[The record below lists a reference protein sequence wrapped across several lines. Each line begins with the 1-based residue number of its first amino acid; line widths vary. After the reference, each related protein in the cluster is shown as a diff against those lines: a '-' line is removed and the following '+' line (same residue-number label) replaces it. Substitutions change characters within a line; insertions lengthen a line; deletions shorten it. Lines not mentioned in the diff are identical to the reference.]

1 MSKNLKSLLKQLVV
15 RTCEVTGRWE
25 SDIRGGVGLMFG
37 LTLFSM
43 LMFVA
48 AALDMSRWSS
58 SRSATKSAVDSA
70 VLAGARSLQV
80 DNANISGAI
89 AAASRY
95 YKENTKGLA
104 VVDDSITFRTANNNM
119 AMEAIGQ
126 SYIQTPFLNLIN
138 IPRLPLVSN
147 VEGVISE
154 AVVASGGKGQG
165 EVELSIML
173 DITGSM
179 SGQKL
184 RDLKTAAKDLINI
197 VLLNE
202 NGNSRIALVPFSE
215 AINIDSNWAAE
226 VVSNGPQWI
235 DVGSGKK
242 KKVRYYLDPQ
252 CATER
257 TGPDAFT
264 DAAPNGQNKLG
275 KFYSTDGQCM
285 PKSGSVIPLS
295 QDKDMLKN
303 AIDRYQASG
312 NTAGHLGTAWAWY
325 MLSPNWAQRVPPSS
339 RPGSYGEQGLR
350 KVAILM
356 TDGEYN
362 QEYDGGLAGSSP
374 NGSSTQQARALC
386 ANMKAT
392 GITVYTVG
400 FQLPRNGESV
410 TTLQQCATDDSHF
423 YNAGNGDAL
432 QQAFR
437 DIALQ
442 ISTLYLTQ

>member
-1 MSKNLKSLLKQLVV
+1 MSMKLNEVLLGLANRCRPVV
-15 RTCEVTGRWE
+15 ARWLG
-25 SDIRGGVGLMFG
+25 DKRGGIGLMFG
-37 LTLFSM
+37 LTLATM
-43 LMFVA
+43 LLFVA
-48 AALDMSRWSS
+48 AALDISRWSS
-58 SRSATKSAVDSA
+58 ARATSKSAIDAA

-80 DNANISGAI
+80 ENDNIKGAI

-95 YKENTKGLA
+95 YKENTKNVQ
-104 VVDDSITFRTANNNM
+104 VVHDTITFRTADNNM

-126 SYIQTPFLNLIN
+126 SFVQTPFLNLIN
-138 IPRLPLVSN
+138 IPRLPLHSN

-154 AVVASGGKGQG
+154 AVVASGGRGQG
-165 EVELSIML
+165 DVELSIML

-184 RDLKTAAKDLINI
+184 RDLKAAATDLIDI

-202 NGNSRIALVPFSE
+202 NGKSRIALVPFSE
-215 AINIDSNWAAE
+215 AINVDSNWAAE

-235 DVGSGKK
+235 DIGKRRKK
-242 KKVRYYLDPQ
+242 KRYHLDPH

-275 KFYSTDGQCM
+275 KFYSSDGECM

-295 QDKDMLKN
+295 QDKDMLKD

-325 MLSPNWAQRVPPSS
+325 MLSPNWAQRVPPTS
-339 RPGSYGEQGLR
+339 RPGPYGQQGLR

-362 QEYDGGLAGSSP
+362 QQYKDGVADTSP
-374 NGSSTQQARALC
+374 NGTSTQQARALC
-386 ANMKAT
+386 TNMKAA

-400 FQLPRNGESV
+400 FQLPQNGESV
-410 TTLQQCATDDSHF
+410 TTLEQCATDPGHF

>member
-1 MSKNLKSLLKQLVV
+1 MSMKLNEVLLGLANRCQPVV
-15 RTCEVTGRWE
+15 ARWLG
-25 SDIRGGVGLMFG
+25 DKRGGIGLMFG
-37 LTLFSM
+37 LTLATM
-43 LMFVA
+43 LLFVA
-48 AALDMSRWSS
+48 AALDISRWSS
-58 SRSATKSAVDSA
+58 ARATSKSAIDAA

-80 DNANISGAI
+80 ENDNIKGAI

-95 YKENTKGLA
+95 YKENTKNVQ
-104 VVDDSITFRTANNNM
+104 VVHDTISFRTADNNM

-126 SYIQTPFLNLIN
+126 SFVPTPFLNLIN
-138 IPRLPLVSN
+138 IPRLPLHSN

-154 AVVASGGKGQG
+154 AVVASGGRGQG
-165 EVELSIML
+165 DVELSIML

-184 RDLKTAAKDLINI
+184 RDLKAAATDLIDI

-202 NGNSRIALVPFSE
+202 NGKSRIALVPFSE
-215 AINIDSNWAAE
+215 AINVDSNWAAE

-235 DVGSGKK
+235 DIGKRRKK
-242 KKVRYYLDPQ
+242 KRYHLDPH

-275 KFYSTDGQCM
+275 KFYSSDGECM

-295 QDKDMLKN
+295 QDKDMLKD

-386 ANMKAT
+386 ANMKAA

-423 YNAGNGDAL
+423 YNAGDGDAL

-442 ISTLYLTQ
+442 ISTLYLSQ

>member
-1 MSKNLKSLLKQLVV
+1 MSMKLNEVLLGLANRCRPVV
-15 RTCEVTGRWE
+15 ARWLG
-25 SDIRGGVGLMFG
+25 DKRGGIGLMFG
-37 LTLFSM
+37 LTLATM
-43 LMFVA
+43 LLFVA
-48 AALDMSRWSS
+48 AALDISRWSS
-58 SRSATKSAVDSA
+58 ARATSKSAIDAA

-80 DNANISGAI
+80 ENDNIKGAI

-95 YKENTKGLA
+95 YKENTKNVQ
-104 VVDDSITFRTANNNM
+104 VVHDTITFRTADNNM

-126 SYIQTPFLNLIN
+126 SFVQTPFLNLIN
-138 IPRLPLVSN
+138 IPRLPLHSN

-154 AVVASGGKGQG
+154 AVVASGGRGQG
-165 EVELSIML
+165 DVELSIML

-184 RDLKTAAKDLINI
+184 RDLKAAATDLIDI

-202 NGNSRIALVPFSE
+202 NGKSRIALVPFSE
-215 AINIDSNWAAE
+215 AINVDSNWAAE

-235 DVGSGKK
+235 DIGKRRKK
-242 KKVRYYLDPQ
+242 KRYHLDPH

-275 KFYSTDGQCM
+275 KFYSSDGECM

-295 QDKDMLKN
+295 QDKDMLKD

-423 YNAGNGDAL
+423 YNAGDGDAL

-442 ISTLYLTQ
+442 ISTLYLSQ

>member
-1 MSKNLKSLLKQLVV
+1 MSMKLNEVLLGLANRCQPVV
-15 RTCEVTGRWE
+15 ARWLG
-25 SDIRGGVGLMFG
+25 DKRGGIGLMFG
-37 LTLFSM
+37 LTLATM
-43 LMFVA
+43 LLFVA
-48 AALDMSRWSS
+48 AALDISRWSS
-58 SRSATKSAVDSA
+58 ARATSKSAIDAA

-80 DNANISGAI
+80 ENDNIKGAI

-95 YKENTKGLA
+95 YKENTKNVQ
-104 VVDDSITFRTANNNM
+104 VVHDTISFRTADNNM

-126 SYIQTPFLNLIN
+126 SFVPTPFLNLIN
-138 IPRLPLVSN
+138 IPRLPLHSN

-154 AVVASGGKGQG
+154 AVVASGGRGQG
-165 EVELSIML
+165 DVELSIML

-184 RDLKTAAKDLINI
+184 RDLKAAATDLIDI

-202 NGNSRIALVPFSE
+202 NGKSRIALVPFSE
-215 AINIDSNWAAE
+215 AINVDSNWAAE

-235 DVGSGKK
+235 DIGKRRKK
-242 KKVRYYLDPQ
+242 KRYHLDPH

-275 KFYSTDGQCM
+275 KFYSSDGECM

-295 QDKDMLKN
+295 QDKDMLKD

-386 ANMKAT
+386 ANMKAA

-423 YNAGNGDAL
+423 YNAGDGDAL